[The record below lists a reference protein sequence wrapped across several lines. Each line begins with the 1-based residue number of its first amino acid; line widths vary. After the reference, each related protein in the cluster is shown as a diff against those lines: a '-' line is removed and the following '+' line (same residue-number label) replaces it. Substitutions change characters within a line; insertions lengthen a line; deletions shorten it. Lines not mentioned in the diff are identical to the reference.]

1 MMSQREGGFLITQIH
16 HLGRRVFSE
25 LMKKHDIG
33 GIPVVDNGK
42 YAAIP
47 IVGNDKKLMVIY
59 NDCKSM
65 KVCRNKQSAINFIEK
80 ERKRKNKS

>member
-1 MMSQREGGFLITQIH
+1 MTFNNSHILDPNPGVIGF
-16 HLGRRVFSE
+16 
-25 LMKKHDIG
+25 
-33 GIPVVDNGK
+33 VVDNGK

-59 NDCKSM
+59 NDCKNM

>member
-1 MMSQREGGFLITQIH
+1 MTYTNSHILDPNPGVIGF
-16 HLGRRVFSE
+16 
-25 LMKKHDIG
+25 
-33 GIPVVDNGK
+33 VVDNGK